1 MPFSISPLSFAV
13 ISSSLSPTS
22 KSAILAQHTATFLE
36 KEGNSVDF
44 IDLRKFVLPLCNGLN
59 NSAYGHP
66 EVEEIHDRILSAN
79 GIIVA
84 TPIYNFSISASCK
97 NLFELTNTPYRDKLS
112 GKAWSEKVVGFI
124 GQSGSP
130 QSLLAPFSFFGS
142 LIFDAH
148 TTIVPHFVMSSAEDF
163 EGDIPSP
170 SILKRV
176 EKLSQET
183 QRFTQAL
190 KS

>member
-1 MPFSISPLSFAV
+1 MSSFIPSVSFVV

-22 KSAILAQHTATFLE
+22 KSAILAQQAVTFLKNE
-36 KEGNSVDF
+36 ENYVDF
-44 IDLRKFVLPLCNGLN
+44 IDLRTFSLPLCNGLN
-59 NSAYGHP
+59 NSSYDHP
-66 EVEEIHDRILSAN
+66 SVKEIHDRILKAD
-79 GIIVA
+79 GIILA
-84 TPIYNFSISASCK
+84 SPIHNFAIAASCK
-97 NLFELTNTPYRDKLS
+97 NLLELTNTPYRDKLS

-130 QSLLAPFSFFGS
+130 RSLLAPLSFFGS
-142 LIFDAH
+142 LMFDAR

-170 SILKRV
+170 SILNRV
-176 EKLSQET
+176 QKLTQET
-183 QRFTQAL
+183 RRYTQAL